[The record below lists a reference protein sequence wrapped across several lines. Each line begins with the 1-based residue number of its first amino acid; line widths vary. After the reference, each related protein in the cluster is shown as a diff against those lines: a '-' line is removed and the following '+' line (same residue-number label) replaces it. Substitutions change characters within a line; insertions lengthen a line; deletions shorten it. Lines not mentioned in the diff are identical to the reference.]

1 MDKLLALPCNKFLNP
16 RYVIHR
22 YLVTWIRQRGMAV
35 LFLGELAHLLLL
47 TRQKDHLVEHHALGF
62 GNIVNQRQQVN
73 RHANVVDLYVGIG
86 SYQRRQDD
94 AIDIDKAVYLEL
106 SFADTDLLLTDLEI
120 VQGNMLA
127 CIVLGKILV
136 NKELSFLRR
145 QELLVDAPVLQL
157 VSYLTDL
164 DKEILPL
171 LAVIAEQPAF
181 LVFLGNGYIGRTVLI
196 FPSLEILE
204 IAP

>member
-1 MDKLLALPCNKFLNP
+1 MDVRILINSHYQVEMTMDKLLALPCNKFLNP
-16 RYVIHR
+16 RYIIHSN
-22 YLVTWIRQRGMAV
+22 LVTWIRQRGMAV

-47 TRQKDHLVEHHALGF
+47 TRQKDHLVEHDALGF
-62 GNIVNQRQQVN
+62 GNIVYQRQQVN
-73 RHANVVDLYVGIG
+73 RHANVVDLYVRIG

-120 VQGNMLA
+120 IQGNMLA

-145 QELLVDAPVLQL
+145 QELRVDAPV
-157 VSYLTDL
+157 
-164 DKEILPL
+164 P
-171 LAVIAEQPAF
+171 
-181 LVFLGNGYIGRTVLI
+181 
-196 FPSLEILE
+196 
-204 IAP
+204 